1 MKQIRI
7 LLLLLLSI
15 PPAAAGVPITQR
27 PAVTITAADRYWRTE
42 LYFGLGKQDG
52 TVASEDEWQRFL
64 AEEVMPRFPEG
75 LTIIDA
81 RGQYRNFAGKIV
93 REPSRVL
100 IVLYRK
106 RLRKDAERKIDAI
119 CETYKRLFQ
128 QESVLR
134 VTASKSSIVTF

>member
-1 MKQIRI
+1 MVQIRI
-7 LLLLLLSI
+7 FLLFLLLI

-27 PAVTITAADRYWRTE
+27 PAVTVTAADQYWRTE

-52 TVASEDEWQRFL
+52 TVVSEDEWQRFL
-64 AEEVMPRFPEG
+64 TDEVTPRFPEG
-75 LTIIDA
+75 LTIIEA
-81 RGQYRNFAGKIV
+81 RGQYKNFAGKIV

-100 IVLYRK
+100 IILYRK
-106 RLRKDAERKIDAI
+106 KYRKEAGQKIDTI
-119 CETYKRLFQ
+119 CETYKRLFE